1 MNMSRVLQTIVLAG
15 VPLVITLPGALA
27 QETLTS
33 FTIKAGQP
41 APATSG
47 AHYPMHALG
56 LSNVNRRA
64 LWAEGKPPGEA
75 TASFLIPSIPQPGY
89 YPADVAFNGGPTV
102 QSAESHGI
110 YINCAP
116 GCWGTPSNFLSD
128 LGKSQMIHITD
139 AYVNAYG
146 YNRYTVGTGVLG
158 TGSLPSVLYDSDMEN
173 FAYAVAALLKVSGYN
188 HIFHIYLP
196 PQQDVCFDPVSG
208 ICYSPDN
215 PATFFFCAYHSS
227 IDTPVGHLLYTV
239 EPYEN
244 VPGCQVQSPSPNG
257 PLVDSTADI
266 LSHETFE
273 TITDPDGNAWLNT
286 VSLELFGSEIADE
299 CQNFNFGYGSVR
311 LNGKQYEIQ
320 PEYSN
325 FLHGCGFTPFGFFWP
340 YE

>member
-158 TGSLPSVLYDSDMEN
+158 TGSLPHVLYDSDMEN

-311 LNGKQYEIQ
+311 LNGNQYEIQ